1 MGKILFQIFQR
12 RRLKIIYQLR
22 RLKVIFQRRRLK
34 IIFQRRRL
42 KKIFQRRRLKI
53 IFQRRRLKIKTY
65 LFNNFHFF
73 GRNTSLENWRTIWN
87 FWEFCLEIPSL
98 QNKKNSFYFCQE
110 LSIYIFLHYTIFSK
124 CKSDVESVY
133 LVFKVP

>member
-1 MGKILFQIFQR
+1 MGEGKRGKGWRRWGKGGIKEGRKLAINVLGAWRKYSFLSDIYFSLISLLGQILFQIFQR
-12 RRLKIIYQLR
+12 RRI
-22 RLKVIFQRRRLK
+22 
-34 IIFQRRRL
+34 
-42 KKIFQRRRLKI
+42 
-53 IFQRRRLKIKTY
+53 KIKTY

-110 LSIYIFLHYTIFSK
+110 LSIYIFLLYTRFWK
-124 CKSDVESVY
+124 CISGV
-133 LVFKVP
+133 